1 MEKEMRVLYVEGVA
15 IHGGPEPCVGRPRGR
30 RRSVGR
36 GRAGWAIEPRN
47 QWFGVPTLSQQA
59 EGHVAGGAMRESSG
73 DDGASDARHRGGGP
87 ALRSRRR
94 AARSRQRALPKSR
107 RMGRLWAGGGL
118 ELRGH

>member
-47 QWFGVPTLSQQA
+47 QWFGVRRCPNKRKAMSPAALCASRRGTPRGRRTWACTEISMR
-59 EGHVAGGAMRESSG
+59 ENREVRRSPVRGGAGREG
-73 DDGASDARHRGGGP
+73 NAEAVIP
-87 ALRSRRR
+87 
-94 AARSRQRALPKSR
+94 
-107 RMGRLWAGGGL
+107 
-118 ELRGH
+118 

>member
-59 EGHVAGGAMRESSG
+59 EGHVAGGAMRESSDLPVLAHG
-73 DDGASDARHRGGGP
+73 DLRACPGSPTAREPGGP
-87 ALRSRRR
+87 TITRSRWGG
-94 AARSRQRALPKSR
+94 SRGER
-107 RMGRLWAGGGL
+107 
-118 ELRGH
+118 